1 MQRGCRDRSLAARI
15 AASAILRYAARSDG
29 KAGLGML
36 ELCSFFDRK
45 IFYLEGGS
53 ETPAVFYIA
62 DRDAGGVLIN
72 APRHDPN
79 LLARLEQLAPLKVLF
94 LPSRFGAQD
103 VDAWRA
109 AGARLVAQPAEAR
122 SLGIELD
129 VPLDSKLRLTR
140 TIDFLPMA
148 GRTAGSCALR
158 LRNKP
163 GVVFFGPILENDEP
177 DAWPTLVP
185 HDDDQSW
192 ENRLFGSLGLQD
204 IAFEYAFT
212 DRFQP
217 HRSPFGPGADRAIGA
232 RLAQLLED

>member
-1 MQRGCRDRSLAARI
+1 MVAV
-15 AASAILRYAARSDG
+15 LRYHAQAME
-29 KAGLGML
+29 KAGWIML

-45 IFYLEGGS
+45 IFYIEGGTD
-53 ETPAVFYIA
+53 TPAVFYIA
-62 DRDAGGVLIN
+62 DRDAGGILVN
-72 APRHDPN
+72 APRHDPE
-79 LLARLEQLAPLKVLF
+79 LQAQLEQLGPLNVLF

-103 VDAWRA
+103 LDAWRS

-122 SLGIELD
+122 SLGIDLD

-163 GVVFFGPILENDEP
+163 GVVFFGPILENDEA
-177 DAWPTLVP
+177 DAWPTLIP
-185 HDDDQSW
+185 HADDQSW

-217 HRSPFGPGADRAIGA
+217 QRSPYGPGADRAIAA
-232 RLAQLLED
+232 RLAALLED

>member
-1 MQRGCRDRSLAARI
+1 
-15 AASAILRYAARSDG
+15 
-29 KAGLGML
+29 ML
-36 ELCSFFDRK
+36 ELCSFFDRTV
-45 IFYLEGGS
+45 FYVEGG
-53 ETPAVFYIA
+53 TDRPAVFFIA
-62 DRDAGGVLIN
+62 DRDAGGILVN
-72 APRHDPN
+72 APRYRPELQAQ
-79 LLARLEQLAPLKVLF
+79 LLQIAPLNVLF

-103 VDAWRA
+103 LGAWRS

-122 SLGIELD
+122 SLDIELD

-163 GVVFFGPILENDEP
+163 GVVFFGPILENAP
-177 DAWPTLVP
+177 VDAWPTLVP
-185 HDDDQSW
+185 HEDDQSW

-204 IAFEYAFT
+204 IHYEYAFT

-217 HRSPFGPGADRAIGA
+217 HRSPYGPGADRAIAA
-232 RLAQLLED
+232 RLAELLED